1 MKNCSGINCPMQNG
15 VVDAATCPSV
25 DCCPYS
31 TPPLTNYDR
40 IISKTPEE
48 LAEWIYQVQDG
59 DAYQKENF
67 LPPLSKSWWLDWLK
81 KEANNGNLH

>member
-1 MKNCSGINCPMQNG
+1 MRNCSGINCPMQNG

-40 IISKTPEE
+40 IISKSPEE
-48 LAEWIYQVQDG
+48 LAEWIVWVECEAYRLDG
-59 DAYQKENF
+59 TYGSDY
-67 LPPLSKSWWLDWLK
+67 WLKWLK
-81 KEANNGNLH
+81 KEISNGHLY